1 VALERREL
9 EPLARL
15 VRFPTRDDLELAGLL
30 FEPKRTSK
38 RVAIFI
44 HGMGGSFESRRTN
57 ILARAFTK
65 RGIAW
70 FAFNNRGSYVIRRGG
85 GMGMEKIRDCVYDLD
100 AAIGELRRRGYRD
113 VTLIGHSTGANKIA
127 VYNAYTRRNLATRYI
142 LLGGG
147 DDTGLSFSYLG
158 ARRFHSALAKAR
170 VMIKAGRG
178 DELAPRA
185 YAPWVTS
192 WRAFHDMSNP
202 DGDYNVF
209 PFLEIMRGIRLSKRS
224 RFRHLRTIRKPT
236 LVLYG
241 DRDEFCFDDVSACV
255 AILADAV
262 GARTNFEIATL
273 ADADH
278 GFNGHEEELACVMLD
293 WIGT

>member
-1 VALERREL
+1 MALERREL

-147 DDTGLSFSYLG
+147 DDTGLSFFYLG

-209 PFLEIMRGIRLSKRS
+209 PFLEIMRGIRLSKRP

-241 DRDEFCFDDVSACV
+241 DRDEFCFDDVSGCV

-278 GFNGHEEELACVMLD
+278 GFHGHEEELACVMLD

>member
-1 VALERREL
+1 MALERSDS

-15 VRFPTRDDLELAGLL
+15 VRFPTRDDLDLAGLL
-30 FEPKRTSK
+30 FEPKRKTQ
-38 RVAIFI
+38 RAAIFI

-57 ILARAFTK
+57 ILARAFTR

-70 FAFNNRGSYVIRRGG
+70 FAFNNRGSYVMRRGG
-85 GMGMEKIRDCVYDLD
+85 GMAMEKIRDCVQDLD

-113 VTLIGHSTGANKIA
+113 ITLIGHSTGANKIA
-127 VYNAYTRRNLATRYI
+127 VYNVYTRRNLVARYI

-147 DDTGLSFSYLG
+147 DDTGLSFSFLG

-170 VMIKAGRG
+170 AMIKAGRG
-178 DELAPRA
+178 DELAPRR

-192 WRAFHDMSNP
+192 WRAFYDISNP

-209 PFLEIMRGIRLSKRS
+209 PFLEILRGIRLSKRP

-241 DRDEFCFDDVSACV
+241 DRDEFCFGDVSACV
-255 AILADAV
+255 AILAGAI
-262 GARTNFEIATL
+262 GARTNFELATL

-278 GFNGHEEELACVMLD
+278 GFHGHDEELARVMLD
-293 WIGT
+293 WIG